1 MRRVCK
7 KSTVF
12 FSQYFKAFF
21 EKVWLCFSNDHL
33 TSILAKENDVKATN
47 QPQEND
53 SEKPSECKIPRTE
66 EDSEEAKPSTEVVEV
81 KVIYNKNKYDV
92 SATAETTIA
101 DFKKQLQELL
111 GVPDSMQ
118 KLMYKGLLQDNQTF
132 KAAGVTKGAKI
143 MLVGS
148 TLNDVLAVSSVS
160 KQVSVCCIGQS
171 QLKIDCSASG
181 ASGNCQYKQTK
192 SVRQTDLCN
201 CHFIII
207 FFCFI

>member
-1 MRRVCK
+1 MR
-7 KSTVF
+7 
-12 FSQYFKAFF
+12 
-21 EKVWLCFSNDHL
+21 LCFSNNHL
-33 TSILAKENDVKATN
+33 TLFLAKENDIKTTN
-47 QPQEND
+47 QEANSEND
-53 SEKPSECKIPRTE
+53 TEKPSECKIAKTE
-66 EDSEEAKPSTEVVEV
+66 TEQVAPSDDIIEV

-92 SATAETTIA
+92 SATSETTIA

-160 KQVSVCCIGQS
+160 KQVRMVFF
-171 QLKIDCSASG
+171 QLVVKI
-181 ASGNCQYKQTK
+181 T
-192 SVRQTDLCN
+192 
-201 CHFIII
+201 
-207 FFCFI
+207 FCVI